1 MNNDRREFLKKGLLG
16 VSAAALIPGVIKGSP
31 VTATASATPAELP
44 SRILGRTGIKAPLIS
59 LGASG
64 TANPDFI
71 KGAYDAGIKLFFSA
85 TYYGEGNNEII
96 VGEALKKLPRDSF
109 VVATAAPCNEV
120 DNRTGL
126 LNDKFSTRAYME
138 KAEGSLKRFGLDHID
153 IFLFPY
159 AAKKETV
166 CNEEILKTMEQLR
179 QQGKVRYTGI
189 ASHSGTV
196 EALDAAASTEVYDIA
211 MISYN
216 FKVQKRESL
225 DAAIARATARGMGIV
240 AIKTTAGVFRDKS
253 GPGIN
258 SDAALKWA
266 LRNVNISTIV
276 SGMTT
281 SEQMQKNL
289 AMIRN
294 LKMTEEE
301 MAQLKNAMAFS
312 DTGLFCQ
319 QCGQCLPGCRAGLD
333 IPAIMRSYMYAYG
346 YGNLRQ
352 ARSTLTAAGVRQE
365 PCADCSSCSIKCS
378 SGFDVRRKIQDIAR
392 LTDVPEDFLL
402 S

>member
-1 MNNDRREFLKKGLLG
+1 MNNDRRDFLRKGLLG
-16 VSAAALIPGVIKGSP
+16 ASAAALIPGVIKGSP
-31 VTATASATPAELP
+31 LTASASTIPAELP
-44 SRILGRTGIKAPLIS
+44 SRMLGRTGIKAPLIS

-64 TANPDFI
+64 TANADFI
-71 KGAYDAGIKLFFSA
+71 KGAYDAGIRLFFSA

-126 LNDKFSTRAYME
+126 LNDKFSASAYME
-138 KAEGSLKRFGLDHID
+138 KAEGSLRRFGLDHID
-153 IFLFPY
+153 IILFPY

-166 CNEEILKTMEQLR
+166 CNEDILRTMDQLR
-179 QQGKVRYTGI
+179 QQGKVRFTGI
-189 ASHSGTV
+189 ASHNGTA
-196 EALDAAASTEVYDIA
+196 EALDAAASTGIYDIA

-216 FKVQKRESL
+216 FKIQNIETL
-225 DAAIARATARGMGIV
+225 DAAIARATASGMGIV
-240 AIKTTAGVFRDKS
+240 AMKTTAGVFRNKS
-253 GPGIN
+253 GPDIS

-266 LRNVNISTIV
+266 LQNASISTIV

-301 MAQLKNAMAFS
+301 KAQLKTALAFS
-312 DTGLFCQ
+312 DTGLYCQ

-333 IPAIMRSYMYAYG
+333 IPTIMRSYMYAYG

-352 ARSTLTAAGVRQE
+352 ANSTLTAAGVRQG
-365 PCADCSSCSIKCS
+365 PCSDCISCSVKCS
-378 SGFDVRRKIQDIAR
+378 SGFDVRGKIQDITR
-392 LTDVPEDFLL
+392 LTEVPEDFLL

>member
-1 MNNDRREFLKKGLLG
+1 MKNDRREFLKKGLLG
-16 VSAAALIPGVIKGSP
+16 ASAAALIPGVIKGSP
-31 VTATASATPAELP
+31 LTDTASATPDELP
-44 SRILGRTGIKAPLIS
+44 SRVLGRTGIKAPLIS
-59 LGASG
+59 FGASG
-64 TANPDFI
+64 TSNPDFI
-71 KGAYDAGIKLFFSA
+71 KGAYDAGIRLFFSA

-96 VGEALKKLPRDSF
+96 VGQALKKLPRDSF
-109 VVATAAPCNEV
+109 VVVTAAPCNEV
-120 DNRTGL
+120 DNRTGQL
-126 LNDKFSTRAYME
+126 TDKFNARAYME
-138 KAEGSLKRFGLDHID
+138 KAEGSLRRFGLDHID
-153 IFLFPY
+153 GILFPY

-166 CNEEILKTMEQLR
+166 CNEDILRTMDQLR
-179 QQGKVRYTGI
+179 QQGKVRFTGI
-189 ASHSGTV
+189 ASHNGTA
-196 EALDAAASTEVYDIA
+196 EALDAAASTRIYDIA

-216 FKVQKRESL
+216 FKIQNIENI
-225 DAAIARATARGMGIV
+225 DAAIARATAAGMGIV
-240 AIKTTAGVFRDKS
+240 AMKTTAGVFRNKS

-266 LRNVNISTIV
+266 LQNVNISTIV

-281 SEQMQKNL
+281 AEQLQKNL

-301 MAQLKNAMAFS
+301 KAQLKTAIAFS

-352 ARSTLTAAGVRQE
+352 ARSTLTAAGVNTG
-365 PCADCSSCSIKCS
+365 PCADCNSCNVKCS
-378 SGFDVRRKIQDIAR
+378 SGFDVKAKIQDITR
-392 LTDVPEDFLL
+392 LTEVPEEFLL

>member
-31 VTATASATPAELP
+31 VASSTAASPADLP
-44 SRILGRTGIKAPLIS
+44 SRVLGRTGIQAPLIS

-64 TANPDFI
+64 AINRDFV
-71 KGAYDAGIKLFFSA
+71 KGAYNSGIKLFFSA

-96 VGEALKKLPRDSF
+96 VGEALKGLPRDSF
-109 VVATAAPCNEV
+109 VVATAAPCNDI

-126 LNDKFSTRAYME
+126 LNDKFSARAYME
-138 KAEGSLKRFGLDHID
+138 KAEGSLRRFGLDHID
-153 IFLFPY
+153 IILFPY
-159 AAKKETV
+159 AAKRETV
-166 CNEEILKTMEQLR
+166 CNEDILRTMEQLR
-179 QQGKVRYTGI
+179 QQGKVRFTGI
-189 ASHSGTV
+189 ASHNGTE
-196 EALDAAASTEVYDIA
+196 EALDAAASTGIYDIA

-216 FKVQKRESL
+216 FRIQSREAL
-225 DAAIARATARGMGIV
+225 DAAIARATASGMGIV
-240 AIKTTAGVFRDKS
+240 AMKTTAGVFRNKS

-266 LRNVNISTIV
+266 LQNANISTIV

-281 SEQMQKNL
+281 SEQIQKNL

-294 LKMTEEE
+294 LKMTGEE
-301 MAQLKNAMAFS
+301 MADLGRALAFS

-319 QCGQCLPGCRAGLD
+319 QCGQCLSQCPASLD
-333 IPAIMRSYMYAYG
+333 IPTIMRGYMYAYG
-346 YGNLRQ
+346 YRNLRQ
-352 ARSTLTAAGVRQE
+352 ARNTLAAASLKKG
-365 PCADCSSCSIKCS
+365 PCADCNSCSVKCR
-378 SGFDVRRKIQDIAR
+378 SGFDVRGKIQDIAR
-392 LTDVPEDFLL
+392 LTEMPEDFLL